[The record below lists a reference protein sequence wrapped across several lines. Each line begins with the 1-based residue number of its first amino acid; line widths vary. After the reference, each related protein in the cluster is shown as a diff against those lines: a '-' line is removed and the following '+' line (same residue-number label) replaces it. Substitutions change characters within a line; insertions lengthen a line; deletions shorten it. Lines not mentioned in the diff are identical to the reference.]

1 MKLDNETLGRKPMNK
16 IITHPPHFTTT
27 SNLFQKGKYISFL
40 GDEKKKK
47 ASLSEQTI
55 ISFLQSSESE
65 WG

>member
-1 MKLDNETLGRKPMNK
+1 MNK

>member
-1 MKLDNETLGRKPMNK
+1 MNK

-40 GDEKKKK
+40 GDEKK
-47 ASLSEQTI
+47 ASLSEQTV
-55 ISFLQSSESE
+55 ISFFQSSESE

>member
-1 MKLDNETLGRKPMNK
+1 MNK

-47 ASLSEQTI
+47 KLPSQSKPSFPFSKAQSLSGADKK
-55 ISFLQSSESE
+55 SLPFN
-65 WG
+65 